1 MDPLQIGDRHFDDS
15 RHFVSIL
22 SISRQF
28 AGRHF
33 AITFISIYCRHFAEM
48 ITYIYICINR
58 KKPLVVYNLFILA
71 KQNVSCYAHVSSYKN
86 TRFSRICEV

>member
-1 MDPLQIGDRHFDDS
+1 MNTLQIGDRHFGDS

-33 AITFISIYCRHFAEM
+33 AITFISIYCRHFAGRHFAEM
-48 ITYIYICINR
+48 ITYIYI
-58 KKPLVVYNLFILA
+58 
-71 KQNVSCYAHVSSYKN
+71 YKN
-86 TRFSRICEV
+86 KQGVFQR